1 MKILQIIN
9 SLGTGGAEKL
19 LLDTIPL
26 YVNNGIEMDLLVLWN
41 NNHQFINSLRKLN
54 CCKVFVLKE
63 SENYKDIYNP
73 LRIFE
78 ISTILKD
85 YDIAHV
91 HLFPAQYFV
100 PIANILNGNKAKLI
114 FTEHN
119 TTNNRIKNSILRKID
134 AFFYKRF
141 SKQICISEEIKDIFY
156 NTYRLPENFYSI
168 IKNGVNLNTI
178 NEAKVINRKLIN
190 SSINVEDKLLLQIS
204 AFREQKDQDTVIR
217 ALLDLPFNFK
227 LILVGEGTRRIICEE
242 LVRRLGVEERVIFL
256 GQRMDVPQIMKSV
269 DYIIL
274 SSKYE
279 GLSLASIEGL
289 ASGKPFLAT
298 DVPGLKNVVEG
309 AGVLFAQGN
318 AAELANKIKELID
331 NTELYHKVVNACQA
345 RAKQYDIRVMV
356 EKHIQLYQEVYE
368 N

>member
-19 LLDTIPL
+19 LLDTIPF
-26 YVNNGIEMDLLVLWN
+26 YVKAGIEMDVLVLWDN
-41 NNHQFINSLRKLN
+41 DHQFLNRLKQLR
-54 CCKVFVLKE
+54 CCKVYVLKD
-63 SENYKDIYNP
+63 STNSKDIYNP
-73 LRIFE
+73 LH
-78 ISTILKD
+78 ILKIKKILKY

-100 PIANILNGNKAKLI
+100 PLANLLNGNKTKLI

-119 TTNNRIKNSILRKID
+119 TSNNRIQNSIFRKID
-134 AFFYKRF
+134 SFFYKRF
-141 SKQICISEEIKDIFY
+141 CKQICISEEIKEIFY
-156 NTYRLPENFYSI
+156 NTYKLPENFYST

-178 NEAKVINRKLIN
+178 NEAKAINRKEIN
-190 SSINVEDKLLLQIS
+190 SCINVDDKLLLQIS

-217 ALLDLPFNFK
+217 ALLDLPINFK
-227 LILVGEGTRRIICEE
+227 LILVGDGIRRIVCEE
-242 LVRRLGVEERVIFL
+242 LAKELGVADRVIFL
-256 GQRMDVPQIMKSV
+256 GQRMDVPQIMKTV
-269 DYIIL
+269 DFIIL

-298 DVPGLKNVVEG
+298 DVPGLTEIVRG
-309 AGVLFAQGN
+309 AGVLFEYQN
-318 AAELANKIKELID
+318 EKHLVEEILKLDKD
-331 NTELYHKVVNACQA
+331 NSYTRIVVENCLE
-345 RAKQYDIRVMV
+345 RAKEYDINLMIN
-356 EKHIQLYQEVYE
+356 KHINLYREVYE